1 MNIVIW
7 MLAGGILGW
16 VGYAFLGFNEERG
29 MVVSAIIGTVGGL
42 FGGKLIAPMFTAA
55 AAVPEA
61 FSLSALFFAAAVA
74 AAFLAVG
81 NLVGKRWGV

>member
-16 VGYAFLGFNEERG
+16 VGYAFLALNEERG
-29 MVVSAIIGTVGGL
+29 MVVSVIIGTGGGL

-74 AAFLAVG
+74 AAFLAIG

>member
-1 MNIVIW
+1 MNIVMW

-16 VGYAFLGFNEERG
+16 VGHAFLGFNEERG

-55 AAVPEA
+55 AAVPET

-74 AAFLAVG
+74 AAFLAIG